1 MDAKGPDE
9 NTRQRNGI
17 LKSPSSGFI
26 VRGNGAGGRRG
37 SLYANLQ
44 LPAKPKRPHIPTGE
58 DMNEEEDN
66 THNLTDTEYFPV
78 DIVQNVLN
86 SVKDK
91 GHKSHN
97 IFCQLD
103 TLKTFMGN
111 WEWRETA
118 RWVKFEEVVEEGGK
132 RWSKPHVASLSMHA
146 MLETRK
152 MMMEGSLLLDLDIF
166 TMGEMADALLDH
178 WIDNDHLDHKLR
190 QYMRDILLRKH
201 KHSHNPRPKEEKKE
215 AKKMESVASTT
226 SLTSMNSYPSSSDLE
241 GLVSQDYKPNSN
253 FMKKIPKGSEVCN
266 IMVGE
271 LDELHTPIIGLI
283 RLKEARLLEGISEVK
298 LPTRFVACIFGPR
311 GFTNAREVGRCIAT
325 MMTDDVFKEVAYKS
339 RNISD
344 LIAGLDEFV
353 EQVTVLPPSEW
364 NPKIR
369 IEPPQKVQSQ
379 MHRRMSSAQ
388 LLDYKGDDD
397 DEGGHGDDPTLQMS
411 KIPFNGLYNDI
422 KRKLPWYWSDYKDGI
437 HIQCLAAFVYVF
449 LGTFTPNVTFG
460 GLLGQATDQYMGVM
474 ECIFAAAVTGI
485 LFALFS
491 GQPLNILGSTGPM
504 LVLETI
510 IYNLCK
516 DNGWD
521 FMPARVWVG
530 FWTSAFILLIV
541 IFNLSALV
549 KYITRFTEESFATL
563 IAIIFIVEAFKKLFE
578 IETDYPVNSEPD
590 KFISTNC
597 SCIEPN
603 CSALLTTTV
612 ASVVSS
618 TPVSTVTRNLTEIC
632 ANITYKESMNE
643 TIDWLNLNATECV
656 DNGGLSIGDGC
667 NPPHYVADVFFF
679 SVLLFLGTFGIAV
692 ALKDFKMTTIFPTFV
707 RQLISDF
714 AVLLS
719 IILFVVIDI
728 LVGINTPKLLV
739 PEKFEPTRS
748 DRGWLINPISDK
760 NPWWLAIAAAVPA
773 LLSVILIFLDQQIT
787 AVIVNRKENKLVKG
801 VGYHLDMF
809 VVAITVTIHSLLGLP
824 WYVAATV
831 SALAHVNSLKKE
843 SECTAP
849 GEKPQF
855 LGCRENRL
863 TALAI
868 GVLSGAAVFI
878 TAVLKVIPM
887 PVLYGVFF
895 YMGFSAMRG
904 MQLVDRLFLFVQPI
918 KYQPDLTYLRHV
930 QLYRVH
936 IFTVVQVLCLGVLW
950 AVKSV
955 KAISIGFPLMVLAT
969 GVVRKMLECYYSQ
982 FELKYLDDLL
992 PGKHA
997 EKPDDKEKIIGRTSE
1012 MFPSLDSPAKL
1023 KQVNYAFDEPPAY
1036 KSALTN
1042 GEKKKPVFFVDE
1054 NEESK
1059 INNTTSH
1066 L

>member
-1 MDAKGPDE
+1 MDPKAPDE
-9 NTRQRNGI
+9 GKRNGM
-17 LKSPSSGFI
+17 GQ
-26 VRGNGAGGRRG
+26 RRG

-44 LPAKPKRPHIPTGE
+44 LPNKPKRPHIPSSDNMT
-58 DMNEEEDN
+58 EEDQPD
-66 THNLTDTEYFPV
+66 LTDQEYFPS

-86 SVKDK
+86 NVKDK
-91 GHKSHN
+91 GHKTHSV
-97 IFCQLD
+97 FCQLD
-103 TLKTFMGN
+103 TLKAFNGN

-146 MLETRK
+146 ILETRK
-152 MMMEGSLLLDLDIF
+152 MLMEGLILLDLDVYS
-166 TMGEMADALLDH
+166 MGELTDRLLDE
-178 WIDNDHLDHKLR
+178 WIDNDHMDNKLR
-190 QYMRDILLRKH
+190 QYMRDILLKKH
-201 KHSHNPRPKEEKKE
+201 KHSHNPRPKAEKDASKR
-215 AKKMESVASTT
+215 MVNVASTT
-226 SLTSMNSYPSSSDLE
+226 SLTSMGSHGSSSDLE
-241 GLVSQDYKPNSN
+241 GLVSHDYKPNSA

-271 LDELHTPIIGLI
+271 LDELEEPIIAYI

-298 LPTRFVACIFGPR
+298 LPSRFVVFIFGPR
-311 GFTNAREVGRCIAT
+311 GYANCREVARCIAT
-325 MMTDDVFKEVAYKS
+325 MTIDDVFREVAYKS
-339 RNISD
+339 RALNEI
-344 LIAGLDEFV
+344 IAGLDEFV

-379 MHRRMSSAQ
+379 MHRKMSSHQ
-388 LLDYKGDDD
+388 LLDFKGDDD
-397 DEGGHGDDPTLQMS
+397 DEGGHGDDPTLVMS
-411 KIPFNGLYNDI
+411 KIPFSGLINDI
-422 KRKLPWYWSDYKDGI
+422 KRKAPWYWSDWKDGV
-437 HIQCLAAFVYVF
+437 HIQCLAAFIYVF

-485 LFALFS
+485 MFAMFS

-521 FMPARVWVG
+521 FMPARLWVG
-530 FWTSAFILLIV
+530 LWTTLFILLIV

-563 IAIIFIVEAFKKLFE
+563 IAVIFIVEAFKKLFG
-578 IETDYPVNSEPD
+578 IETDYPVKFNADEPIPID
-590 KFISTNC
+590 CACYFNC
-597 SCIEPN
+597 SFLN
-603 CSALLTTTV
+603 NTLTSTFNTSNIVSSLDDCVNTTNLTV
-612 ASVVSS
+612 AMSYNQSS
-618 TPVSTVTRNLTEIC
+618 CMDLTGNYTC
-632 ANITYKESMNE
+632 TS
-643 TIDWLNLNATECV
+643 
-656 DNGGLSIGDGC
+656 
-667 NPPHYVADVFFF
+667 PHYEPDVFFL
-679 SVLLFLGTFGIAV
+679 SILLFLGTFGV
-692 ALKDFKMTTIFPTFV
+692 AFVLKDFKQTTIFPTFV

-728 LVGINTPKLLV
+728 VLGINTPKLLV
-739 PEKFEPTRS
+739 PDKFQPTRS
-748 DRGWLINPISDK
+748 DRGWFISPISDK
-760 NPWWLAIAAAVPA
+760 NPWWLALAAAVPA
-773 LLSVILIFLDQQIT
+773 ILSVILIFLDQQIT
-787 AVIVNRKENKLVKG
+787 AVIVNRKENKLKKG

-809 VVAITVTIHSLLGLP
+809 IVAITVAIHSVLGLP

-831 SALAHVNSLKKE
+831 SALAHINSLKKE

-849 GEKPQF
+849 GEKAQF
-855 LGCRENRL
+855 LGCREQRL
-863 TALAI
+863 TAMAI

-878 TAVLKVIPM
+878 TNVLKVIPM

-904 MQLVDRLFLFVQPI
+904 MQFVDRLYLFVQPV
-918 KYQPDLTYLRHV
+918 KYQPDLPFLRHV

-936 IFTVVQVLCLGVLW
+936 IFTVIQMLCLGVLW

-955 KAISIGFPLMVLAT
+955 KVISIGFPLMVLAT
-969 GVVRKMLECYYSQ
+969 GVVRKMMECNYTQY
-982 FELKYLDDLL
+982 ELKWLDDLL
-992 PGKHA
+992 PGKHV
-997 EKPDDKEKIIGRTSE
+997 EKPEDKERIIG
-1012 MFPSLDSPAKL
+1012 K
-1023 KQVNYAFDEPPAY
+1023 VNYAFDEPPAY
-1036 KSALTN
+1036 KSDN
-1042 GEKKKPVFFVDE
+1042 GMTGNGDKKKPVFFVADQ
-1054 NEESK
+1054 EEYK
-1059 INNTTSH
+1059 LNNTTSH

>member
-1 MDAKGPDE
+1 MDSKGQDE

-17 LKSPSSGFI
+17 LKSPST
-26 VRGNGAGGRRG
+26 GAGGRRG

-44 LPAKPKRPHIPTGE
+44 LPNKPKRPHIPSS
-58 DMNEEEDN
+58 DDLNEEE
-66 THNLTDTEYFPV
+66 TAHTLTDQEYFPV

-86 SVKDK
+86 NVKDK

-97 IFCQLD
+97 VFCQLD

-152 MMMEGSLLLDLDIF
+152 MLMEGSLLLDLDIF
-166 TMGEMADALLDH
+166 SMGEMADELLDH
-178 WIDNDHLDHKLR
+178 WIDHDHLDHKLR

-201 KHSHNPRPKEEKKE
+201 KHSHVPRPKEEKKE
-215 AKKMESVASTT
+215 AKRLESVASTT
-226 SLTSMNSYPSSSDLE
+226 SLTSMNSHGSSTDLE
-241 GLVSQDYKPNSN
+241 GLVAQDYKPNSN
-253 FMKKIPKGSEVCN
+253 FMRKIPKGSEVCN

-271 LDELHTPIIGLI
+271 LEDLHTPILGLI

-325 MMTDDVFKEVAYKS
+325 MMTDDVFREVAYKS
-339 RNISD
+339 RSISD

-422 KRKLPWYWSDYKDGI
+422 KRKIPWYWSDYKDGI

-485 LFALFS
+485 IFALFS

-516 DNGWD
+516 DNDWD
-521 FMPARVWVG
+521 FMPARVWIG

-563 IAIIFIVEAFKKLFE
+563 IAVIFIVEAFKKLFE
-578 IETDYPVNSEPD
+578 IETDYPVNGDPD
-590 KFISTNC
+590 TFISTNC
-597 SCIEPN
+597 SCIQPN

-612 ASVVSS
+612 ASVASS
-618 TPVSTVTRNLTEIC
+618 TPMTTLSRNLTEIC
-632 ANITYKESMNE
+632 ENITHMESMNK
-643 TIDWLNLNATECV
+643 TINWDNATECV
-656 DNGGLSIGDGC
+656 DFGGYTIGDGC

-679 SVLLFLGTFGIAV
+679 SVLLFLGTFGVAV
-692 ALKDFKMTTIFPTFV
+692 VLKDFKMTTIFPTFA

-719 IILFVVIDI
+719 IIIFVVIDI

-787 AVIVNRKENKLVKG
+787 AVIVNRKENKLKKG

-809 VVAITVTIHSLLGLP
+809 VVAITVAIHSILGLP

-831 SALAHVNSLKKE
+831 SALAHVNSLKRE

-904 MQLVDRLFLFVQPI
+904 MQLVDRLFLFVQPV

-936 IFTVVQVLCLGVLW
+936 IFTVLQVLCLGVLW
-950 AVKSV
+950 AVKSI

-969 GVVRKMLECYYSQ
+969 GVVRKILECYYTQ
-982 FELKYLDDLL
+982 YELKYLDDLL

-997 EKPDDKEKIIGRTSE
+997 EKPGDKERMIGR
-1012 MFPSLDSPAKL
+1012 M
-1023 KQVNYAFDEPPAY
+1023 NYAFDEPPAY
-1036 KSALTN
+1036 KPSLTN

-1054 NEESK
+1054 NDETK
-1059 INNTTSH
+1059 INDTTSH

>member
-1 MDAKGPDE
+1 MDSKGQDE
-9 NTRQRNGI
+9 NTRQR
-17 LKSPSSGFI
+17 
-26 VRGNGAGGRRG
+26 NGAGGRRG

-44 LPAKPKRPHIPTGE
+44 LPNKPKRPHIPSS
-58 DMNEEEDN
+58 DDLNEEE
-66 THNLTDTEYFPV
+66 TAHTLTDQEYFPV

-86 SVKDK
+86 NVKDK

-97 IFCQLD
+97 VFCQLD

-152 MMMEGSLLLDLDIF
+152 MLMEGSLLLDLDIF
-166 TMGEMADALLDH
+166 SMGEMADELLDH
-178 WIDNDHLDHKLR
+178 WIDHDHLDHKLR

-201 KHSHNPRPKEEKKE
+201 KHSHVPRPKEEKKE
-215 AKKMESVASTT
+215 AKRLESVASTT
-226 SLTSMNSYPSSSDLE
+226 SLTSMNSHGSSTDLE
-241 GLVSQDYKPNSN
+241 GLVAQDYKPNSN
-253 FMKKIPKGSEVCN
+253 FMRKIPKGSEVCN

-271 LDELHTPIIGLI
+271 LEDLHTPILGLI

-325 MMTDDVFKEVAYKS
+325 MMTDDVFREVAYKS
-339 RNISD
+339 RSISD

-422 KRKLPWYWSDYKDGI
+422 KRKIPWYWSDYKDGI

-485 LFALFS
+485 IFALFS

-516 DNGWD
+516 DNDWD
-521 FMPARVWVG
+521 FMPARVWIG

-563 IAIIFIVEAFKKLFE
+563 IAVIFIVEAFKKLFE
-578 IETDYPVNSEPD
+578 IETDYPVNGDPD
-590 KFISTNC
+590 TFISTNC
-597 SCIEPN
+597 SCIQPN

-612 ASVVSS
+612 ASVASS
-618 TPVSTVTRNLTEIC
+618 TPMTALSRNLTDIC
-632 ANITYKESMNE
+632 ANITDMESMNK
-643 TIDWLNLNATECV
+643 TINWDNATECV
-656 DNGGLSIGDGC
+656 DFGGYTIGDGC

-679 SVLLFLGTFGIAV
+679 SVLLFLGTFGVAV
-692 ALKDFKMTTIFPTFV
+692 VLKDFKMTTIFPTFA

-719 IILFVVIDI
+719 IIIFVVIDI

-787 AVIVNRKENKLVKG
+787 AVIVNRKENKLKKG

-809 VVAITVTIHSLLGLP
+809 VVAITVAIHSILGLP

-831 SALAHVNSLKKE
+831 SALAHVNSLKRE

-904 MQLVDRLFLFVQPI
+904 MQLVDRLFLFVQPV

-950 AVKSV
+950 AVKSI

-969 GVVRKMLECYYSQ
+969 GVVRKILECYYTQ
-982 FELKYLDDLL
+982 YELKYLDDLL

-997 EKPDDKEKIIGRTSE
+997 EKPGDKERMIGR
-1012 MFPSLDSPAKL
+1012 M
-1023 KQVNYAFDEPPAY
+1023 NYAFDEPPAY
-1036 KSALTN
+1036 KPSLTN

-1054 NEESK
+1054 NDETK
-1059 INNTTSH
+1059 INDTTSH

>member
-1 MDAKGPDE
+1 MELDLLSMDAKGPDE
-9 NTRQRNGI
+9 TRQRNGI
-17 LKSPSSGFI
+17 TPSPSKGILKSPSTGI
-26 VRGNGAGGRRG
+26 LKQNGAGGRRG

-44 LPAKPKRPHIPTGE
+44 LPVKPHRPHIPSSDDLTE
-58 DMNEEEDN
+58 NDN
-66 THNLTDTEYFPV
+66 APVLTNQEYFPV

-86 SVKDK
+86 NVKDK

-97 IFCQLD
+97 VFCQLD

-152 MMMEGSLLLDLDIF
+152 LLMEGSLILDLDVY
-166 TMGEMADALLDH
+166 TMAEMADSLIDH
-178 WIDNDHLDHKLR
+178 WIDNNHIDHKLR

-201 KHSHNPRPKEEKKE
+201 KHRHIARPKEEKKE
-215 AKKMESVASTT
+215 AKRLESVASTT
-226 SLTSMNSYPSSSDLE
+226 SLTSMGSHDSSTDLE
-241 GLVSQDYKPNSN
+241 GLVMQDYKPNSA

-271 LDELHTPIIGLI
+271 LDELSDPLLGFI

-298 LPTRFVACIFGPR
+298 LPTRFVACIFGPP
-311 GFTNAREVGRCIAT
+311 GFKNAKEVGRCIAT
-325 MMTDDVFKEVAYKS
+325 MMTDDVFREVAYKS
-339 RNISD
+339 RSISD

-369 IEPPQKVQSQ
+369 IEPPSKVQSQ
-379 MHRRMSSAQ
+379 MHRRMSAAQ

-397 DEGGHGDDPTLQMS
+397 DEGGHGDDPQLQMS

-422 KRKLPWYWSDYKDGI
+422 KRKIPWYWSDYKDGI

-516 DNGWD
+516 DNDWD
-521 FMPARVWVG
+521 FMPARVWIG

-563 IAIIFIVEAFKKLFE
+563 IAVIFIVEAFRKLFE
-578 IETDYPVNSEPD
+578 IEKDYPVNSDPD
-590 KFISTNC
+590 TPISDNC
-597 SCIEPN
+597 TCIAPN
-603 CSALLTTTV
+603 CSALLTTTMASV
-612 ASVVSS
+612 ASTPAVTTVSK
-618 TPVSTVTRNLTEIC
+618 NLTEIC
-632 ANITYKESMNE
+632 TNISNYEALNNTL
-643 TIDWLNLNATECV
+643 DWLSFGGPECRSW
-656 DNGGLSIGDGC
+656 GGDAIGDGC
-667 NPPHYVADVFFF
+667 DPPHYAPDVFFF
-679 SVLLFLGTFGIAV
+679 SILLYLGTFGVAV
-692 ALKDFKMTTIFPTFV
+692 ILKDFKMTTLFPTFV

-728 LVGINTPKLLV
+728 VVGVNTPKLVV
-739 PEKFEPTRS
+739 PEKFQPTRS

-773 LLSVILIFLDQQIT
+773 ILCVILIFLDQQIT
-787 AVIVNRKENKLVKG
+787 AVIVNRKENKLKKG

-809 VVAITVTIHSLLGLP
+809 VVAITVTIHSVLGLP

-831 SALAHVNSLKKE
+831 SALAHINSLKKE
-843 SECTAP
+843 SESAAP

-855 LGCRENRL
+855 LGCREQRL

-878 TAVLKVIPM
+878 TTVLKVIPM

-895 YMGFSAMRG
+895 YMGYSAMRG
-904 MQLVDRLFLFVQPI
+904 MQFVDRLFLFLQPV

-936 IFTVVQVLCLGVLW
+936 IFTFIQIICLGVLW
-950 AVKSV
+950 AVKSIKV
-955 KAISIGFPLMVLAT
+955 ISIGFPLMVLAT
-969 GVVRKMLECYYSQ
+969 GVVRKIMECYYTQ
-982 FELKYLDDLL
+982 YELKYLDDLL

-997 EKPDDKEKIIGRTSE
+997 EKPEDKERIFGKI
-1012 MFPSLDSPAKL
+1012 
-1023 KQVNYAFDEPPAY
+1023 NYAFDEPPAY
-1036 KSALTN
+1036 KPSVN
-1042 GEKKKPVFFVDE
+1042 GDKKKPVFFVDE
-1054 NEESK
+1054 NEEAK
-1059 INNTTSH
+1059 INSTTSH

>member
-1 MDAKGPDE
+1 
-9 NTRQRNGI
+9 
-17 LKSPSSGFI
+17 
-26 VRGNGAGGRRG
+26 
-37 SLYANLQ
+37 
-44 LPAKPKRPHIPTGE
+44 
-58 DMNEEEDN
+58 
-66 THNLTDTEYFPV
+66 
-78 DIVQNVLN
+78 
-86 SVKDK
+86 
-91 GHKSHN
+91 
-97 IFCQLD
+97 
-103 TLKTFMGN
+103 
-111 WEWRETA
+111 
-118 RWVKFEEVVEEGGK
+118 
-132 RWSKPHVASLSMHA
+132 MHA

-152 MMMEGSLLLDLDIF
+152 MLMEGTVILDLDVF
-166 TMGEMADALLDH
+166 TMGELTDNLIDH
-178 WIDNDHLDHKLR
+178 WIDNDQLDHKLR
-190 QYMRDILLRKH
+190 QYMRDILLKKH
-201 KHSHNPRPKEEKKE
+201 KHSHIARPKQEKNE

-226 SLTSMNSYPSSSDLE
+226 SLTSMGSHGSSNDLE
-241 GLVSQDYKPNSN
+241 GLVSQDYKPNSA

-271 LDELHTPIIGLI
+271 LDELHEPILALV

-298 LPTRFVACIFGPR
+298 LPSRFITFVFGPP
-311 GFTNAREVGRCIAT
+311 GFNNEREIGRCIAT
-325 MMTDDVFKEVAYKS
+325 MMTDDVFREVAYKS
-339 RNISD
+339 RGVD
-344 LIAGLDEFV
+344 ELIAGLDEFV

-388 LLDYKGDDD
+388 LLGFKHDDD
-397 DEGGHGDDPTLQMS
+397 DEGGHGDDPTLVMS
-411 KIPFNGLYNDI
+411 KIPFQGLYYDI
-422 KRKLPWYWSDYKDGI
+422 KRKIPWYWSDFKDGI

-485 LFALFS
+485 LFALFA

-516 DNGWD
+516 DNDWD
-521 FMPARVWVG
+521 FMPARVWIG
-530 FWTSAFILLIV
+530 LWTSLLILLIV
-541 IFNLSALV
+541 VFNLSALV

-563 IAIIFIVEAFKKLFE
+563 IAVIFIVEAFKKLFQ
-578 IETDYPVNSEPD
+578 IEDDYPVNFDTD
-590 KFISTNC
+590 KAISTNC
-597 SCIEPN
+597 SCIAPN
-603 CSALLTTTV
+603 CSSLATMSV
-612 ASVVSS
+612 AAMNASGA
-618 TPVSTVTRNLTEIC
+618 TLTEVC
-632 ANITYKESMNE
+632 DNITMWEIDHNS
-643 TIDWLNLNATECV
+643 TLDWLSF
-656 DNGGLSIGDGC
+656 NGTRCELWGGNPIGDGC
-667 NPPHYVADVFFF
+667 FPPQFVPDVFFF
-679 SVLLFLGTFGIAV
+679 SILLFLGTFGVAV
-692 ALKDFKMTTIFPTFV
+692 VLKDFKMSTIFPTFA

-719 IILFVVIDI
+719 IIIFVVIDI
-728 LVGINTPKLLV
+728 LLKLPTPKLLV
-739 PEKFEPTRS
+739 PDKFQPTRS

-760 NPWWLAIAAAVPA
+760 NPWWLALAAVVPA
-773 LLSVILIFLDQQIT
+773 ILSVILIFLDQQIT
-787 AVIVNRKENKLVKG
+787 AVIVNRKENKLKKG

-809 VVAITVTIHSLLGLP
+809 VVSITVAIHSILGLP

-831 SALAHVNSLKKE
+831 SALAHINSLKKE

-855 LGCRENRL
+855 LGCREQRL

-904 MQLVDRLFLFVQPI
+904 MQFVDRLYLFVQPV

-936 IFTVVQVLCLGVLW
+936 IFTIVQICCLGILW
-950 AVKSV
+950 AVKSI
-955 KAISIGFPLMVLAT
+955 KLISIGFPLMVLAT

-982 FELKYLDDLL
+982 YELKWLDDLL

-997 EKPDDKEKIIGRTSE
+997 ENPEDKERIIG
-1012 MFPSLDSPAKL
+1012 K
-1023 KQVNYAFDEPPAY
+1023 VNYAFDEPPAY
-1036 KSALTN
+1036 KSSMN
-1042 GEKKKPVFFVDE
+1042 GDKKKPVFFVDE

-1059 INNTTSH
+1059 INNTSH